1 MITVDEFMTQE
12 VYTLSPDD
20 TLYNA
25 QRLMIE
31 KDIHHLPVLDE
42 QNHLVG
48 LITHRDL
55 LAAAESILNEAGEP
69 KAPSRGRKQPISEV
83 RKLSR
88 KISEVMTT
96 KLTVVDP
103 KASLRGA
110 AMHLQKFS
118 RGCLPVVDN
127 DKLVGIITDNDF
139 VTIAINLIEQLEEV
153 EPYSDDDT

>member
-1 MITVDEFMTQE
+1 MITIDEFMTRD
-12 VYTLSPDD
+12 VYTLGPDD

-25 QRLMIE
+25 QSLMIE
-31 KDIHHLPVLDE
+31 KNVHHLPVLDE

-55 LAAAESILNEAGEP
+55 LAAAESILNETDEP
-69 KAPSRGRKQPISEV
+69 EVPAHDRKQPITEV

-96 KLTVVDP
+96 KLSVIDP

-110 AMHLQKFS
+110 AMHLQKFN
-118 RGCLPVVDN
+118 RGCLPVVVN
-127 DKLVGIITDNDF
+127 DKLVGIITNNDF

-153 EPYSDDDT
+153 EPSSDDDI